1 MTILA
6 ACVLALAQG
15 DPSLETRISA
25 YAAQLREDASRDRA
39 RDRLVHLGR
48 PGLPLLE
55 KLDVD
60 PALLSSIRQEVA
72 LNESLGPAY
81 GPPHLFTFDGSEET
95 LGVLLSRLEA
105 VAGAPFQ
112 KNSLD
117 LGQRFA
123 LKLEDATFWEALDE
137 ICAKASIWCLPT
149 NEPLYLN
156 GGMPVQK
163 PRAYYGPFVILM
175 DRVQQQRRVTFSA
188 IESEFSIQLAAAW
201 EKSIT
206 PLGLNGRHHLT
217 AVTDDTGASL
227 LPPATAA
234 PAPALRMAGAIRYG
248 QSITLSGLRI
258 PAPTAKKLTRVEG
271 TLEMEFPSRIDDV
284 RFEIAPEGP
293 TPSKEKAID
302 GAVVE
307 MKSFVPQPAWGATL
321 TVAIRFSDPKDL
333 SKFRIGPAD
342 VEYLM
347 PGDQK
352 RTGWIA
358 SASAADGTYT
368 FTANWRNGG
377 RPELPKEIRLRI
389 PRGVV
394 IKNVPFCFKDV
405 DLK

>member
-1 MTILA
+1 M
-6 ACVLALAQG
+6 
-15 DPSLETRISA
+15 
-25 YAAQLREDASRDRA
+25 
-39 RDRLVHLGR
+39 
-48 PGLPLLE
+48 
-55 KLDVD
+55 
-60 PALLSSIRQEVA
+60 
-72 LNESLGPAY
+72 
-81 GPPHLFTFDGSEET
+81 
-95 LGVLLSRLEA
+95 LLSRLEA

-117 LGQRFA
+117 LGQRLA
-123 LKLEDATFWEALDE
+123 IKLEDATFWEALDE

-163 PRAYYGPFVILM
+163 PRAYYGPFVLVM

-201 EKSIT
+201 EKSIS

-227 LPPATAA
+227 LPPTPPA
-234 PAPALRMAGAIRYG
+234 PAPPPRTAGGIRYG
-248 QSITLSGLRI
+248 QSITLSGLRLPS
-258 PAPTAKKLTRVEG
+258 PAAKKLSRVEG

-284 RFEIAPEGP
+284 RFELAPEGP
-293 TPSKEKAID
+293 TPPKEKSID

-307 MKSFVPQPAWGATL
+307 LKGFVPQAAWGATL

-333 SKFRIGPAD
+333 AKFRIGPAD
-342 VEYLM
+342 VEYVLT
-347 PGDQK
+347 GDQK

-377 RPELPKEIRLRI
+377 RPELPKEVRLRI

>member
-15 DPSLETRISA
+15 DPSLDTRVSA
-25 YAAQLREDASRDRA
+25 YAAQLRDDASRDRA

-48 PGLPLLE
+48 PALPLLE

-81 GPPHLFTFDGSEET
+81 GPPHLFTFDGGEES
-95 LGVLLSRLEA
+95 LGVLLSRLET

-117 LGQRFA
+117 LGQR
-123 LKLEDATFWEALDE
+123 LTIKLEDATFWEALDE
-137 ICAKASIWCLPT
+137 ICSKASIWCLPT

-188 IESEFSIQLAAAW
+188 IESELSIVLATAW
-201 EKSIT
+201 EKSIM
-206 PLGLNGRHHLT
+206 PYGLNGRHHLT

-227 LPPATAA
+227 LPQTPPPPAAA
-234 PAPALRMAGAIRYG
+234 PRMLGSSRYGQPITISGLRFPAPA
-248 QSITLSGLRI
+248 
-258 PAPTAKKLTRVEG
+258 AKKLTRVEG
-271 TLEMEFPSRIDDV
+271 TLEMEFPARIDEV
-284 RFEIAPEGP
+284 RFELAAEGP

-307 MKSFVPQPAWGATL
+307 MKSFVPQAAWGAIL
-321 TVAIRFSDPKDL
+321 TVSIRFSDPKDL
-333 SKFRIGPAD
+333 AKFRIGPAD
-342 VEYLM
+342 VEYLL

-352 RTGWIA
+352 RIGWIA
-358 SASAADGTYT
+358 TASAADATYT

-377 RPELPKEIRLRI
+377 RPELPKEVRLRI

-405 DLK
+405 DLR

>member
-15 DPSLETRISA
+15 DPSLDTRVSA
-25 YAAQLREDASRDRA
+25 YAAQLRDEATRDRA

-48 PGLPLLE
+48 PALPLLE

-60 PALLSSIRQEVA
+60 PAQLSSIRQEVV

-81 GPPHLFTFDGSEET
+81 GPPHLFTFDGGEET

-117 LGQRFA
+117 LGQRLA
-123 LKLEDATFWEALDE
+123 IKLEDATFWEALDE

-163 PRAYYGPFVILM
+163 PRAYYGPFVLVM

-201 EKSIT
+201 EKSIS

-227 LPPATAA
+227 LPPTPPA
-234 PAPALRMAGAIRYG
+234 PAPPPRTAGGIRYG
-248 QSITLSGLRI
+248 QSITLSGLRLPS
-258 PAPTAKKLTRVEG
+258 PAAKKLSRVEG

-284 RFEIAPEGP
+284 RFELAPEGP
-293 TPSKEKAID
+293 TPPKEKSID

-307 MKSFVPQPAWGATL
+307 LKGFVPQAAWGATL
-321 TVAIRFSDPKDL
+321 T
-333 SKFRIGPAD
+333 
-342 VEYLM
+342 
-347 PGDQK
+347 
-352 RTGWIA
+352 
-358 SASAADGTYT
+358 
-368 FTANWRNGG
+368 
-377 RPELPKEIRLRI
+377 
-389 PRGVV
+389 
-394 IKNVPFCFKDV
+394 
-405 DLK
+405 